1 MNLRAHRSALGIS
14 QSKLARMSSVS
25 RFKICTFELGSGSL
39 SEDEQERIRKALR
52 IEADRLRSIP
62 TQIDLGQLAPQ
73 AEYVAPNQARDSGL
87 RSSHER

>member
-1 MNLRAHRSALGIS
+1 
-14 QSKLARMSSVS
+14 MSGVS

-39 SEDEQERIRKALR
+39 SEDEQERIRTALR

-62 TQIDLGQLAPQ
+62 TQIDLGQLSPQ
-73 AEYVAPNQARDSGL
+73 AAPNQARDSGL

>member
-14 QSKLARMSSVS
+14 QSKLARMSGVS

-39 SEDEQERIRKALR
+39 SEDEQERIRTALR
-52 IEADRLRSIP
+52 VEADRLRSIP

-73 AEYVAPNQARDSGL
+73 AECVAPNPARDSGL
-87 RSSHER
+87 WSSHER